1 MRMPE
6 PYDGKLSRTVL
17 RGVGGREA
25 PLLPGPKDNKMSG
38 FMTIT
43 GPILDLSDLKPIEL
57 IEASKA
63 QDYIQRLEKDLAI
76 ADGSPVYLVH
86 DGITGTS
93 DDFIGEAWNTL
104 QLGKSIKGT
113 LLLSLIERLIA
124 NGNTFRIWHAANDPN
139 DYLHVKDCFS
149 IDEILRVTSQ
159 VKQILIRY
167 LANQKNAP
175 DR

>member
-1 MRMPE
+1 
-6 PYDGKLSRTVL
+6 
-17 RGVGGREA
+17 
-25 PLLPGPKDNKMSG
+25 MSG

-63 QDYIQRLEKDLAI
+63 QEYIQKLEKDLAI
-76 ADGSPVYLVH
+76 EDGSPVYFVH

-104 QLGKSIKGT
+104 QVRKSIKGT

-124 NGNTFRIWHAANDPN
+124 NGNTFRIEKKQSEKNRA
-139 DYLHVKDCFS
+139 C
-149 IDEILRVTSQ
+149 Q
-159 VKQILIRY
+159 V
-167 LANQKNAP
+167 
-175 DR
+175 